1 MLIKMNLKD
10 RQKIKKLK
18 DYFSKHNDVV
28 LAFVFGSRAV
38 DRQKPSSD
46 WDIGI
51 YFKPKNEIEIETTEE
66 YKGETEIR
74 GEVENILKAEND
86 VVVLNRARP
95 SLVFIVLNS
104 GIPLAIKDD
113 KLRLELI
120 IKTHYEAVDFWNF
133 TQEFWQIREKA
144 ASLTPEA
151 RSIIIER
158 LTFLENEFSD
168 FDKIKNISQQEYM
181 ENRDT
186 KRNIE
191 RWIENI
197 VMSSLDI
204 AKVVLASEKKEVPQ
218 TYRET
223 LRMFGISRFGEQLAD
238 KFSEFAD
245 LRNVVAH
252 EYLDIRWKRIQKF
265 IEESEKLC
273 PLFIEKIKEII

>member
-1 MLIKMNLKD
+1 MNLKD
-10 RQKIKKLK
+10 RQKIKKLE
-18 DYFSKHNDVV
+18 DYFSKRDDVA
-28 LAFVFGSRAV
+28 LAFVFGSRAAG
-38 DRQKPSSD
+38 RQKPSSD

-51 YFKPKNEIEIETTEE
+51 YFKPKSGIEIEATEE
-66 YKGETEIR
+66 YEGESKIR
-74 GEVENILKAEND
+74 DEVGDILKTEND
-86 VVVLNRARP
+86 IVVLNRARP

-104 GIPLAIKDD
+104 GIPLTIKDD

-120 IKTHYEAVDFWNF
+120 IRTHYEAVDFWNF
-133 TQEFWQIREKA
+133 TREFWQIREKA

-168 FDKIKNISQQEYM
+168 FSKIKSISRQEYT

-204 AKVVLASEKKEVPQ
+204 AKVVLASEKKEV
-218 TYRET
+218 
-223 LRMFGISRFGEQLAD
+223 LKNI
-238 KFSEFAD
+238 
-245 LRNVVAH
+245 
-252 EYLDIRWKRIQKF
+252 
-265 IEESEKLC
+265 
-273 PLFIEKIKEII
+273 